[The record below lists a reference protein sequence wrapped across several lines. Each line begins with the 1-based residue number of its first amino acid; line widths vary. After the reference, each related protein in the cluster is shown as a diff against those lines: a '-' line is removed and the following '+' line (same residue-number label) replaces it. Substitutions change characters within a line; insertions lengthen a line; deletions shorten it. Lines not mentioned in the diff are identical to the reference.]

1 MSKIPVW
8 PVLPLLQVW
17 RETRIYSSCWSAAS
31 WSRSARTPGR
41 RTASSNCRKTAKP
54 FGTSPKKY
62 SSETRPVSAIFA
74 WVTCV
79 VAYLEFFFMWEQG
92 IYITRR
98 RGETTIKLP
107 FRVSSVSYFAR
118 AGSSHCV
125 SDPDILLL
133 LHCPL
138 NNNLLLNSA
147 HTNTPSNPQSA
158 PECVRSV
165 GGMETSHADTAA
177 KDSPENT
184 SVNPDCV
191 LVHVRDYLPLISCSA
206 TDCQG
211 CE

>member
-1 MSKIPVW
+1 M
-8 PVLPLLQVW
+8 
-17 RETRIYSSCWSAAS
+17 
-31 WSRSARTPGR
+31 
-41 RTASSNCRKTAKP
+41 
-54 FGTSPKKY
+54 
-62 SSETRPVSAIFA
+62 
-74 WVTCV
+74 
-79 VAYLEFFFMWEQG
+79 
-92 IYITRR
+92 
-98 RGETTIKLP
+98 
-107 FRVSSVSYFAR
+107 SSVSYFAR

-165 GGMETSHADTAA
+165 GGMETSHTDTAA

-184 SVNPDCV
+184 TVNPDCV

-206 TDCQG
+206 TNCQG
-211 CE
+211 GE